1 MKKVFASVFALLL
14 LVSTVLAGCG
24 SKETSSDA
32 EGKDGAA
39 KNIKQEITL
48 NAMSEPPSLDPALAS
63 DTTSGWIIDHLFE
76 GLYTK
81 NQKGEP
87 VLGAASDVKVSDDGK
102 TYTFTIREDAKW
114 SDGDPVT
121 AQDFEYAWKRVLDPK
136 TGSPFAFYMYYIK
149 GAEEYNKGK
158 GSADNV
164 GVKALDDKTLQVELK
179 APLSYFDK
187 LLTMWTF
194 YPVKK
199 SLVESNP
206 KWASEAK
213 GYVSNG
219 AYQLTEWKHNSEVVI
234 EKNQHYWNK
243 DAINME
249 KVTWKMVND
258 ATTYYQMYKTG
269 ELDLI
274 ATLPTDV
281 IAQEK
286 NNKEFKVVP
295 YFGTYMFMFN
305 VNKEPFNNAKIRRA
319 FAMAIDRKAII
330 ENITKSG
337 EKPAYAFVPYGV
349 NTPDGDFREVG
360 GAYFEE
366 NVKEAKKLLQEG
378 MKEEGWST
386 LPEVTLIYN
395 TAENHKKIAE
405 AVQEMLKRNLGVKI
419 KLANQ
424 EWKTYLETTAQSN
437 FQMARMGWIGVFVD
451 PTVILDFYL
460 GDSPNN
466 RTNWVNKQFDDLM
479 ARAKVEQDDQKRYE
493 LLHEAEKV
501 LMTDM
506 PFIPVYFYSQNYLTS
521 PKFKGI
527 VYPVNRYPDVR
538 WAKKIAE

>member
-1 MKKVFASVFALLL
+1 MKRSLLTVLVLLL
-14 LVSTVLAGCG
+14 FVSTALAGCG
-24 SKETSSDA
+24 NETPSN
-32 EGKDGAA
+32 EGGEAT

-48 NAMSEPPSLDPALAS
+48 NAKTEPPSLDPAIAS
-63 DTTSGWIIDHLFE
+63 DTTSGWVIDHLFE

-87 VLGAASDVKVSDDGK
+87 VLGAASDVKISEDGK

-121 AQDFEYAWKRVLDPK
+121 AYDFEYAWKRVLDPK

-158 GSADNV
+158 GSADQV
-164 GVKALDDKTLQVELK
+164 GIKALDDKTFQVELK
-179 APLSYFDK
+179 APLGYFDK

-206 KWASEAK
+206 KWAADAK

-219 AYQLTEWKHNSEVVI
+219 AYRLTEWKHNSEVVI
-234 EKNQHYWNK
+234 EKNEHYWNK
-243 DAINME
+243 DQINMQ

-274 ATLPTDV
+274 DTLPTDV
-281 IAQEK
+281 IDQEK
-286 NNKEFKVVP
+286 NNKEFKITP
-295 YFGTYMFMFN
+295 YFGTYMFMLN
-305 VNKEPFNNAKIRRA
+305 VDKPPFTNAKIRRA
-319 FAMAIDRKAII
+319 FAMAIDREAIVK
-330 ENITKSG
+330 NITKSG

-349 NTPDGDFREVG
+349 NTPKGDFREVG
-360 GAYFEE
+360 GSYFEE
-366 NVKEAKKLLQEG
+366 NVKEAKQLLEEG
-378 MKEEGWST
+378 MKEEGWT
-386 LPEVTLIYN
+386 KLPEVTLMYN

-405 AVQEMLKRNLGVKI
+405 AVQEMLKTNLGVKV

-424 EWKTYLETTAQSN
+424 EWKTYLETTQQSN
-437 FQMARMGWIGVFVD
+437 FQMARMGWVGVFVD
-451 PTVILDFYL
+451 PTVILDYYL

-466 RTNWVNKQFDDLM
+466 RTNWVNKRFDDLM
-479 ARAKVEQDDQKRYE
+479 AKAKVEQDDQKRYE

-501 LMTDM
+501 LMTDL

-538 WAKKIAE
+538 WAKKVAE

>member
-1 MKKVFASVFALLL
+1 MKKVFANLFALLL
-14 LVSTVLAGCG
+14 LISTVLAGCSSNG
-24 SKETSSDA
+24 TS
-32 EGKDGAA
+32 GDGAA

-48 NAMSEPPSLDPALAS
+48 NSMSEPPSLDPALAS
-63 DTTSGWIIDHLFE
+63 DTTSGWVIDHLFE

-102 TYTFTIREDAKW
+102 TYTFTIRDNAKW

-158 GSADNV
+158 GSADQV
-164 GVKALDDKTLQVELK
+164 GIKALDDKTLQVELK

-206 KWASEAK
+206 KWAAEAK

-219 AYQLTEWKHNSEVVI
+219 AYQLTKWKHNSEVVI

-243 DAINME
+243 DTINME

-274 ATLPTDV
+274 ATLPTDA

-305 VNKEPFNNAKIRRA
+305 VDKEPFNNAKIRRA
-319 FAMAIDRKAII
+319 FAMAINRKAIV

-360 GAYFEE
+360 GVYFEE
-366 NVKEAKKLLQEG
+366 NVKEAKELLQEG

-386 LPEVTLIYN
+386 LPEVTLMYN

-405 AVQEMLKRNLGVKI
+405 AVQEMLKTNLGVKI

-437 FQMARMGWIGVFVD
+437 FQMARMGWIGIFVD
-451 PTVILDFYL
+451 PTVILDYYL

-479 ARAKVEQDDQKRYE
+479 AKAKVEQDDKKRYE

-506 PFIPVYFYSQNYLTS
+506 PFMPVYFYSQNYLTS
-521 PKFKGI
+521 QKFKGI

>member
-1 MKKVFASVFALLL
+1 MKKVFANLFALLL
-14 LVSTVLAGCG
+14 LISTVLAGCSSNG
-24 SKETSSDA
+24 TSGD
-32 EGKDGAA
+32 EAA

-48 NAMSEPPSLDPALAS
+48 NSMSEPPSLDPALAS

-102 TYTFTIREDAKW
+102 TYTFTIRDNAKW

-158 GSADNV
+158 GSADQV
-164 GVKALDDKTLQVELK
+164 GIKALDDKTLQVELK

-206 KWASEAK
+206 KWAAEAK

-219 AYQLTEWKHNSEVVI
+219 AYQLTKWKHNSEVVI

-243 DAINME
+243 DTINME
-249 KVTWKMVND
+249 EVTWKMVND

-274 ATLPTDV
+274 ATLPTDA

-305 VNKEPFNNAKIRRA
+305 VDKEPFNNAKIRRA
-319 FAMAIDRKAII
+319 FAMAINRKAIV

-360 GAYFEE
+360 GVYFEE

-386 LPEVTLIYN
+386 LPEVTLMYN

-405 AVQEMLKRNLGVKI
+405 AVQEMLKTNLGVKI

-437 FQMARMGWIGVFVD
+437 FQMARMGWIGIFVD
-451 PTVILDFYL
+451 PTVILDYYL

-479 ARAKVEQDDQKRYE
+479 AKAKVEQDDKKRYE

-521 PKFKGI
+521 QKFKGI

>member
-1 MKKVFASVFALLL
+1 MKKAFASIFALLL
-14 LVSTVLAGCG
+14 LVSAVLTGCG
-24 SKETSSDA
+24 SKGTS
-32 EGKDGAA
+32 GDGAA

-87 VLGAASDVKVSDDGK
+87 VLGAASDVKVSEDGK
-102 TYTFTIREDAKW
+102 TYTFTIRDDAKW

-158 GSADNV
+158 GSADQV
-164 GVKALDDKTLQVELK
+164 GIKALDDKTLQVELK

-206 KWASEAK
+206 KWAAEAK

-243 DAINME
+243 DTINME

-274 ATLPTDV
+274 ATLPTDAV
-281 IAQEK
+281 AQEK
-286 NNKEFKVVP
+286 NNKEYKVVP

-305 VNKEPFNNAKIRRA
+305 VAKEPFNNAKIRRA
-319 FAMAIDRKAII
+319 FAMAIDRKAIV

-337 EKPAYAFVPYGV
+337 EKPAYAFVPYGAD
-349 NTPDGDFREVG
+349 TPDGDFREVG

-424 EWKTYLETTAQSN
+424 EWKTYLETTEQSN
-437 FQMARMGWIGVFVD
+437 FQMARMGWIGIFVD
-451 PTVILDFYL
+451 PTVILDYYL

-479 ARAKVEQDDQKRYE
+479 AKAKVEQDDKKRYE

>member
-1 MKKVFASVFALLL
+1 MKKTFASIFALLL
-14 LVSTVLAGCG
+14 LVSAVLTGCG
-24 SKETSSDA
+24 SKGTS
-32 EGKDGAA
+32 GDGAG

-63 DTTSGWIIDHLFE
+63 DTTSGWVIDHLFE

-87 VLGAASDVKVSDDGK
+87 VLGAASDVKVSEDGK
-102 TYTFTIREDAKW
+102 TYTFTIRDDAKW

-158 GSADNV
+158 GSADQV
-164 GVKALDDKTLQVELK
+164 GIKALDDKTLQIELN

-206 KWASEAK
+206 KWAAEAK

-219 AYQLTEWKHNSEVVI
+219 AYRLTEWKHNSEVVI

-243 DAINME
+243 DTINME

-274 ATLPTDV
+274 ATLPTDAV
-281 IAQEK
+281 AQEK
-286 NNKEFKVVP
+286 NNKEYKVVP

-305 VNKEPFNNAKIRRA
+305 VAKEPFNNVKIRRA
-319 FAMAIDRKAII
+319 FAMAIDRKAIV

-337 EKPAYAFVPYGV
+337 EKPAYAFVPYGAD
-349 NTPDGDFREVG
+349 TPDGDFREVG

-366 NVKEAKKLLQEG
+366 NVQEAKKLLQEG

-437 FQMARMGWIGVFVD
+437 FQMARMGWIGIFVD
-451 PTVILDFYL
+451 PTVILDYYL

-479 ARAKVEQDDQKRYE
+479 AKAKVEQDDKKRYE
-493 LLHEAEKV
+493 LLHEAEKI
-501 LMTDM
+501 LMTDL